1 MSGGPFGAAN
11 TWTPVYGTFV
21 CSVHHCTQ
29 LFPPDEEE
37 HRDVQCHAADG
48 DAAATSIGSV
58 N

>member
-37 HRDVQCHAADG
+37 HRDDSNVMRLMVRPPPRRLA
-48 DAAATSIGSV
+48 V
-58 N
+58 